1 MWCSGKDHLEMF
13 RVDAAY
19 YEENALYNRYR
30 AVQAV
35 ASFMRGNGGMRLRS
49 FRRQIG
55 EVT

>member
-1 MWCSGKDHLEMF
+1 MWCSGKDHLEMV

-19 YEENALYNRYR
+19 YEENALCNRYR
-30 AVQAV
+30 AGQAV
-35 ASFMRGNGGMRLRS
+35 ATFMRGNGGIRLRS